1 MIIDKYFFCIA
12 VISFFSC
19 INTHAQ
25 TPITITSSSMPSSGD
40 TIRYSNSTPNG
51 LDFSSTG
58 QNYFW
63 DFSNLNSNNQDIYQ
77 YKAASQTPYAFYFI
91 GLNKYGLKVADSIGV
106 ATFKFYDVYN
116 FYQKTSS
123 VFKTEGT
130 GFKFNGIPLAAYYSD
145 DDELYQFPLNY
156 NDRDSSTYAYS
167 VSLGTTASYSQKG
180 YRINEVDGWGYIKT
194 PYDSLACLRLVST
207 SYGEDSLN
215 VNGFPINFPNV
226 QRSYKWL
233 STSEKI
239 PVLEISGQYQNNNFT
254 PTQVRFR
261 DRYSNPIGLSN
272 VNSKNNFRVFPVPAT
287 DEINIQLREF
297 STGELIISDLF
308 GKEVFKQKINQA
320 QNFRINIDS
329 FVSGIYSINF
339 RDSKGNFFTSALIKV
354 KD

>member
-1 MIIDKYFFCIA
+1 MNIKNFIIGLR
-12 VISFFSC
+12 VIILCVFSS
-19 INTHAQ
+19 TFAQ
-25 TPITITSSSMPSSGD
+25 TPITITSSSTPSSGD

-51 LDFSSTG
+51 LDYSSTG

-63 DFSNLNSNNQDIYQ
+63 DFSNLNSINQDIYQ

-91 GLNKYGLKVADSIGV
+91 GLNKYGLKVADSIGA

-167 VSLGTTASYSQKG
+167 VSLGPTLSYSQKG

-215 VNGFPINFPNV
+215 VNGFPVNFPNL

-233 STSEKI
+233 SNSEKI
-239 PVLEISGQYQNNNFT
+239 PVLEISGQLQNNNFT

-261 DRYSNPIGLSN
+261 DRYLSPIGINEIYERNKL
-272 VNSKNNFRVFPVPAT
+272 KLFPNPSIS
-287 DEINIQLREF
+287 EINIDFKEITSGVL
-297 STGELIISDLF
+297 SITNVF
-308 GKEVFKQKINQA
+308 GKEIFNQKI
-320 QNFRINIDS
+320 INLEKIKIATSS
-329 FVSGIYSINF
+329 FASGIYTINF
-339 RDSKGNFFTSALIKV
+339 INKSGKTIVSSFV
-354 KD
+354 KNND

>member
-1 MIIDKYFFCIA
+1 MILKNYTLGSIVLIICSLSSIF
-12 VISFFSC
+12 
-19 INTHAQ
+19 AQ
-25 TPITITSSSMPSSGD
+25 APITITSSSMPSSGD

-58 QNYFW
+58 QNYYW
-63 DFSNLNSNNQDIYQ
+63 DFSNLNSINQDIYQ

-91 GLNKYGLKVADSIGV
+91 GLNKYGLKVADSIGA

-123 VFKTEGT
+123 VFKTDGT

-156 NDRDSSTYAYS
+156 SDRDSSNYAYS
-167 VSLGTTASYSQKG
+167 VSLGPTLSYSQKG

-215 VNGFPINFPNV
+215 INGFPVNFPNV

-233 STSEKI
+233 STTEKI
-239 PVLEISGQYQNNNFT
+239 PVLEISGQLQNNNFT
-254 PTQVRFR
+254 PTQVRYR
-261 DRYSNPIGLSN
+261 DNYRSPIGINEIVLRNRLKLYPNPSTN
-272 VNSKNNFRVFPVPAT
+272 
-287 DEINIQLREF
+287 EINIDFTENNSGVLSITDIFGKVIFNQKISNQDKIKIATYSF
-297 STGELIISDLF
+297 STGVYSISYINSR
-308 GKEVFKQKINQA
+308 GKTYVS
-320 QNFRINIDS
+320 S
-329 FVSGIYSINF
+329 FVKLSE
-339 RDSKGNFFTSALIKV
+339 
-354 KD
+354 

>member
-1 MIIDKYFFCIA
+1 MIISKYIFGIVIILISFCINA
-12 VISFFSC
+12 Y
-19 INTHAQ
+19 AQ

-58 QNYFW
+58 QNYYW
-63 DFSNLNSNNQDIYQ
+63 DFSNLNSINQDIYQ

-91 GLNKYGLKVADSIGV
+91 GLNKYGLKVADSIGA

-167 VSLGTTASYSQKG
+167 VSLGPTLSYSQKG
-180 YRINEVDGWGYIKT
+180 YRINEVDGWGFIKT

-215 VNGFPINFPNV
+215 VNGFPVNFPNV

-233 STSEKI
+233 STTEKI
-239 PVLEISGQYQNNNFT
+239 PVLEISGQLQNNNFT
-254 PTQVRFR
+254 PTQVRYR
-261 DRYSNPIGLSN
+261 DRYLSSIGINEIAVTKKLKLFPNPS
-272 VNSKNNFRVFPVPAT
+272 SK
-287 DEINIQLREF
+287 EINIGFDQIT
-297 STGELIISDLF
+297 SGDLSIRDVF
-308 GKEVFKQKINQA
+308 GKEIFNQKISKLEE
-320 QNFRINIDS
+320 IKISVLS
-329 FVSGIYSINF
+329 FSSGLYFINF
-339 RDSKGNFFTSALIKV
+339 ITSSGKKFVTSIIKL
-354 KD
+354 DE

>member
-1 MIIDKYFFCIA
+1 MIFK
-12 VISFFSC
+12 
-19 INTHAQ
+19 THTLGFIIVFICNLSSIYAQ
-25 TPITITSSSMPSSGD
+25 APITITSSSMPSSGD

-58 QNYFW
+58 QNYYW
-63 DFSNLNSNNQDIYQ
+63 DFSNLNTITQDIYQ

-91 GLNKYGLKVADSIGV
+91 GLNKYGLKVADSIGA
-106 ATFKFYDVYN
+106 ATFKFYNVYN

-156 NDRDSSTYAYS
+156 IDRDSSTYAYS
-167 VSLGTTASYSQKG
+167 VSLGPTLSYSQKG

-215 VNGFPINFPNV
+215 VNGFPVNFPNV

-233 STSEKI
+233 SNTEKI
-239 PVLEISGQYQNNNFT
+239 PVLEISGQLQNSSFT

-261 DRYSNPIGLSN
+261 DRYQSVIGINEINERNKLVLFPNPSTN
-272 VNSKNNFRVFPVPAT
+272 
-287 DEINIQLREF
+287 EINIDFKEIT
-297 STGELIISDLF
+297 SGELSIRDIF
-308 GKEVFKQKINQA
+308 GKEILNKKISNQDKISMA
-320 QNFRINIDS
+320 TYS
-329 FVSGIYSINF
+329 FATGIYSINF
-339 RDSKGNFFTSALIKV
+339 INTIGKTFAASFVIKI
-354 KD
+354 D